1 MYPSTFK
8 SEIDLRRNKIA
19 DSLKSKGID
28 AILICDNAN
37 LFYTS
42 SRVFSGFTYITADGE
57 ELFFVRRPVGLKGDN
72 TVYIRKVENIA
83 DELGKKGIAMPARLA
98 VELDTTP
105 YNEVKRFAAAFPG
118 SEIVDGSA
126 IMRAVRSVKTDFEV
140 EQLRKCGIRHTES
153 YHHINKVYREGMSDI
168 ELQIEIER
176 ILRLEGSLGQ
186 FRISGRSMEIFM
198 GNLLVGDNADCPTPY
213 DFAMGGAGL
222 STSLP
227 VGSNGTL
234 IKRGNSVMVDMC
246 GNFNGYMTDMTRTF
260 RCGEISDLAKQAHQ
274 LSIDI
279 CHTLAANFHA
289 GSRAAD
295 LYEKAMEMAVAAH
308 LDDYFM
314 GHAQK
319 AGFVGHGIGIE
330 VNEMP
335 VLAPRS
341 KDILQYNNV
350 IAIEP
355 KFVIPEVGAVGIENT
370 YVVRETHLECL
381 TNFPEP
387 ISELF

>member
-42 SRVFSGFTYITADGE
+42 SRVFSGFTYITANGE
-57 ELFFVRRPVGLKGDN
+57 ELFFVRRPVGLKGDC

-83 DELGKKGIAMPARLA
+83 EELGKRGIAIPARLA

-126 IMRAVRSVKTDFEV
+126 IMRAARAVKTDFEV

-198 GNLLVGDNADCPTPY
+198 GNLLVGDNADNPTPY

-279 CHTLAANFHA
+279 CNTLAANFHA

-319 AGFVGHGIGIE
+319 AGFVGHGVGIE

-381 TNFPEP
+381 TNFPEQ

>member
-42 SRVFSGFTYITADGE
+42 SRVFSGFTYISADGE
-57 ELFFVRRPVGLKGDN
+57 ELFFVRRPVGLKGDC

-83 DELGKKGIAMPARLA
+83 EELGKRGIAIPARLA

-126 IMRAVRSVKTDFEV
+126 IMRAARAVKTDFEV

-222 STSLP
+222 SSSLP

-260 RCGEISDLAKQAHQ
+260 RCGEVSDLAKQAHQ

-279 CHTLAANFHA
+279 CHTLATEFHA

-319 AGFVGHGIGIE
+319 AGFVGHGVGIE

-381 TNFPEP
+381 TNFPEQ

>member
-42 SRVFSGFTYITADGE
+42 SRVFSGFTYISADGE

-319 AGFVGHGIGIE
+319 AGFVGHGVGIE

-381 TNFPEP
+381 TNFPEQ

>member
-42 SRVFSGFTYITADGE
+42 SRVFSGFTYITANGE
-57 ELFFVRRPVGLKGDN
+57 ELFFVRRPVGLKGDC

-83 DELGKKGIAMPARLA
+83 EELGKRGIAIPARLA

-105 YNEVKRFAAAFPG
+105 YNEVKRYEAAFAG

-126 IMRAVRSVKTDFEV
+126 IMRAARAVKTDFEV

-176 ILRLEGSLGQ
+176 VLRLEGSLGQ

-198 GNLLVGDNADCPTPY
+198 GNLLVGDNADNPTPY

-222 STSLP
+222 SSSLP

-279 CHTLAANFHA
+279 CNTLAANFHA

-319 AGFVGHGIGIE
+319 AGFVGHGVGIE

-355 KFVIPEVGAVGIENT
+355 KFVIPGVGAVGIENT
-370 YVVRETHLECL
+370 YVVRETGLECL
-381 TNFPEP
+381 TNFPEQ

>member
-42 SRVFSGFTYITADGE
+42 SRVFSGFTYISADGE

-83 DELGKKGIAMPARLA
+83 DELGKKGIALPARLA

-105 YNEVKRFAAAFPG
+105 YNEVKRYEAAFAG

-126 IMRAVRSVKTDFEV
+126 IMRAARAVKTDFEV

-198 GNLLVGDNADCPTPY
+198 GNLLVGDNADNPTPY

-222 STSLP
+222 SSSLP

-279 CHTLAANFHA
+279 CNTLAANFHA

-319 AGFVGHGIGIE
+319 AGFVGHGVGIE

-381 TNFPEP
+381 TNFPEQ

>member
-42 SRVFSGFTYITADGE
+42 SRVFSGFTYISDDGE

-279 CHTLAANFHA
+279 CNTLAANFHA

-308 LDDYFM
+308 LDYYFM

-319 AGFVGHGIGIE
+319 AGFVGHGVGIE

>member
-42 SRVFSGFTYITADGE
+42 SRVFSGFTYISADGE

-83 DELGKKGIAMPARLA
+83 DELGKKGIALPARLA

-126 IMRAVRSVKTDFEV
+126 IMRAARAVKTDFEV

-260 RCGEISDLAKQAHQ
+260 RCGEISYLAKQAHQ

-279 CHTLAANFHA
+279 CNTLAANFHA

-319 AGFVGHGIGIE
+319 AGFVGHGVGIE

-381 TNFPEP
+381 TNFPEQ

>member
-1 MYPSTFK
+1 
-8 SEIDLRRNKIA
+8 
-19 DSLKSKGID
+19 
-28 AILICDNAN
+28 
-37 LFYTS
+37 
-42 SRVFSGFTYITADGE
+42 
-57 ELFFVRRPVGLKGDN
+57 RPVGLKGDC

-83 DELGKKGIAMPARLA
+83 EELGKRGIAIPARLA

-126 IMRAVRSVKTDFEV
+126 IMRAARAVKTDFEV

-153 YHHINKVYREGMSDI
+153 YHRINKVYREGMSDI

-260 RCGEISDLAKQAHQ
+260 RCGEISYLAKQAHQ

-279 CHTLAANFHA
+279 CNTLAANFHA

-295 LYEKAMEMAVAAH
+295 LYNTAMEMAVAAH

-319 AGFVGHGIGIE
+319 AGFVGHGVGIE

-381 TNFPEP
+381 TNFPEQ

>member
-42 SRVFSGFTYITADGE
+42 SRVFSGFTYITANGE
-57 ELFFVRRPVGLKGDN
+57 ELFFVRRPVGLKGDC

-83 DELGKKGIAMPARLA
+83 EELGKRGIAIPARLA

-105 YNEVKRFAAAFPG
+105 YNEVKRYEAAFAG

-126 IMRAVRSVKTDFEV
+126 IMRAARAVKTDFEV
-140 EQLRKCGIRHTES
+140 EQLRKCGIRHAES
-153 YHHINKVYREGMSDI
+153 YHRINKVYREVMSDI

-176 ILRLEGSLGQ
+176 VLRLEGSLGQ

-198 GNLLVGDNADCPTPY
+198 GNLLVGDNADNPTPY

-222 STSLP
+222 SSSLP

-279 CHTLAANFHA
+279 CHTLATEFHA

-319 AGFVGHGIGIE
+319 AGFVGHGVGIE

-381 TNFPEP
+381 TNFPEQ